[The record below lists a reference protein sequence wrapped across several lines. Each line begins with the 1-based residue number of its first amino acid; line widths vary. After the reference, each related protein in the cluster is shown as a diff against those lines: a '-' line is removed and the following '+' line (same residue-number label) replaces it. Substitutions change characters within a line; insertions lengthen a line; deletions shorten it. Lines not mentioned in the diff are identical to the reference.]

1 MVDFITKLSLV
12 AGKNT
17 ILVVYDSLFKI
28 MYFVATIK
36 ETSAKELVR
45 LFRDNMWKLYGLPE
59 SIVSDRGPQFAVVMM
74 KELNVMLEIETKLL
88 TAFHLQIDG
97 QTERMNQELEQYLRF
112 FVDYRQKDWLEWLA
126 SAEFAIN
133 NKTYS
138 ITKMSPFMTNYRR
151 KLKIGMD
158 LRRKGKME
166 KSMEFAE
173 RMRKVQE
180 KVGAILIEGRI
191 ARKIYSKNVV

>member
-17 ILVVYDSLFKI
+17 ILVVYNSLSKI

>member
-17 ILVVYDSLFKI
+17 VLVVYDSLSKI
-28 MYFVATIK
+28 MYFVATIE
-36 ETSAKELVR
+36 ETLAKELVR
-45 LFRDNMWKLYGLPE
+45 LFRDNMWKLYGLLE

-74 KELNVMLEIETKLL
+74 KELNAMLEIETKLL
-88 TAFHLQIDG
+88 TAFYPQIDG

-126 SAEFAIN
+126 SAEFVIN
-133 NKTYS
+133 NKTYL
-138 ITKMSPFMTNYRR
+138 ITKMFPFMTNYGR

-191 ARKIYSKNVV
+191 TRKIYSKNVV

>member
-17 ILVVYDSLFKI
+17 ILVVYDSLSKI